1 MVHEAIADERLKLA
15 DLLDGL
21 TDEQWSTPS
30 LCAGWTVRHVAA
42 HLVMPFA
49 ARPHEMIGSVLRHGR
64 ISGIMDAMARR
75 LAQRPTH
82 ELVET
87 LRSNATNRF
96 TPPTLP
102 PAATLTDLLVHGAD
116 IRWPLGMADDRPS
129 SDRVVLALDFIVTR
143 NARPAFLPGRRLA
156 GLRFVATDHAW
167 SHGQGGEIEGPS
179 LALAMLILGRMAAL
193 PDVRG
198 SGVQELTRRITR

>member
-1 MVHEAIADERLKLA
+1 MIYEVIADERRKLA

-21 TDEQWSTPS
+21 TDEQWATPS
-30 LCAGWTVRHVAA
+30 LCAGWTIRHVAA
-42 HLVMPFA
+42 HLVTPFEVK
-49 ARPHEMIGSVLRHGR
+49 PHQILASVLRHRGL
-64 ISGIMDAMARR
+64 SAAMDATAGH

-82 ELVET
+82 ELVAT

-102 PAATLTDLLVHGAD
+102 PAAPLTDLLVHAAD

-129 SDRVVLALDFIVTR
+129 PDRVVIALDFLVTPA
-143 NARPAFLPGRRLA
+143 ARRGFMPGGRLA

-167 SHGQGGEIEGPS
+167 SHGEGSEIQGPS
-179 LALAMLILGRMAAL
+179 LSLAMLMLGRTAAS

-198 SGVQELTRRITR
+198 SGVEELTRRITR